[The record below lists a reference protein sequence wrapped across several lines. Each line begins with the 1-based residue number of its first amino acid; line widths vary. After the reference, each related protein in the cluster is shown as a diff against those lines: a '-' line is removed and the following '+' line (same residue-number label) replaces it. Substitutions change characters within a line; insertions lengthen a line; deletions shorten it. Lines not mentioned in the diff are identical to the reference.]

1 MEKLFGLL
9 IDWLYGLRR
18 RRRRGRRRRRIR
30 EGLVGDGWRMLGTL
44 HPVLNWLFVSAVNI
58 DSEAQIQ
65 TKKQKLRG

>member
-1 MEKLFGLL
+1 MSFHPF
-9 IDWLYGLRR
+9 IDSLHSFLR

-30 EGLVGDGWRMLGTL
+30 EGLVGDGWRTLVKL

-65 TKKQKLRG
+65 TKKQKLSG